1 MDFGITGKR
10 ALVTGGTRGIGYAI
24 AWELAR
30 EGVDVA
36 LCARGES
43 AAHEAA
49 AEIAAGTG
57 VRVVGF
63 RADTGIAEDVMRLV
77 ADAAD
82 TLGGLDI
89 LVNNAAR
96 VGFAGGPDTLTQLNE
111 EMLRDDF
118 DVKIMG
124 YLRCAQQAVPHME
137 RAGWGRIVNMDGMA
151 ARNAAGISGGLR
163 NAAVMNFTKVMSEEL
178 GPKGIT
184 VNAVHP
190 AVSRTEALV
199 ERLERTA
206 EREGITL
213 AEAEQR
219 AASSNAIR
227 RLVTVE
233 EIASVVVFLCS
244 EQAGCITGEAVA
256 PAGGN
261 SRAVF
266 Y

>member
-1 MDFGITGKR
+1 MDLGITGKR

-24 AWELAR
+24 AWGLAR

-36 LCARGES
+36 LCARDES
-43 AAHEAA
+43 AARDVA
-49 AEIAAGTG
+49 AEIAAGAG

-82 TLGGLDI
+82 ALGGLDI

-96 VGFAGGPDTLTQLNE
+96 VGFAGGPDTLSQLNE

-118 DVKIMG
+118 DVKVMG
-124 YLRCAQQAVPHME
+124 YLRCAQHAAPYME

-178 GPKGIT
+178 GPQG
-184 VNAVHP
+184 HH
-190 AVSRTEALV
+190 R
-199 ERLERTA
+199 
-206 EREGITL
+206 
-213 AEAEQR
+213 QR
-219 AASSNAIR
+219 RPPR
-227 RLVTVE
+227 R
-233 EIASVVVFLCS
+233 
-244 EQAGCITGEAVA
+244 Q
-256 PAGGN
+256 PD
-261 SRAVF
+261 
-266 Y
+266 